1 VDQFSVGRWSYAAGP
16 VRAPCFLPTASA
28 PRCGRRGS
36 RPDGSAISRPSSQ
49 PLRAHLLP
57 GPSAARVIR
66 PARSGTDWSARAIRP
81 GRCRRRSCWHSAQF
95 HRAQL
100 HWAQLHWAQLHWAQS
115 PSGSPPLS
123 RGLRAPAFWPVSRR
137 PRGRRNCSAPIQGK
151 PGRLPSGPSGPFL
164 SHRLTE
170 LPGSQCS
177 APRSPCSGLRVTVL
191 RSPGHRALLSGS
203 PCSAL
208 RITVLGSPGHR
219 AHLLG
224 APTAGPGS
232 THRPGP
238 VNFRPTRLVATE

>member
-1 VDQFSVGRWSYAAGP
+1 VLSAPGAVGAGP
-16 VRAPCFLPTASA
+16 AGTLPNSTVLN
-28 PRCGRRGS
+28 CT
-36 RPDGSAISRPSSQ
+36 
-49 PLRAHLLP
+49 
-57 GPSAARVIR
+57 GPNCTGPNCTGPVYAG
-66 PARSGTDWSARAIRP
+66 PNCTG
-81 GRCRRRSCWHSAQF
+81 
-95 HRAQL
+95 
-100 HWAQLHWAQLHWAQS
+100 QS

-238 VNFRPTRLVATE
+238 VTFRPTRLVATE